1 LRTRILSKLLI
12 AETKKKIIFLEGR
25 QSLPTI
31 FAALA
36 IVFSLTFSV
45 SAQDLPGKIRGYK
58 VYKEKIVVVDETGSK
73 VNDNSKVE
81 IKMENPEF
89 ADISASGVKL
99 EVGGEITV
107 FGQSGTIDFITFS
120 DFQINGVKVE
130 IEEYRERLDFQKNTA
145 FKLKKPLEVFVSHAQ
160 TLRAAWKEA
169 ANSRDEWLVE
179 GKVFVFGRFRKF
191 GFNFKRVIPV
201 EVKIKIP
208 NPVKAKLISASF
220 SQIEIPIGQI

>member
-1 LRTRILSKLLI
+1 LLI

>member
-130 IEEYRERLDFQKNTA
+130 IEEYRERLDFQKYC
-145 FKLKKPLEVFVSHAQ
+145 L
-160 TLRAAWKEA
+160 
-169 ANSRDEWLVE
+169 
-179 GKVFVFGRFRKF
+179 
-191 GFNFKRVIPV
+191 
-201 EVKIKIP
+201 
-208 NPVKAKLISASF
+208 
-220 SQIEIPIGQI
+220 